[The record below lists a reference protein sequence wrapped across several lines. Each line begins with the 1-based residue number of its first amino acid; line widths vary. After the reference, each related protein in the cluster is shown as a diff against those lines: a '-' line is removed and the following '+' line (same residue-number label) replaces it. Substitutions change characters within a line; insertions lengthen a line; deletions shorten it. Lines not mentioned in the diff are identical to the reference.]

1 MDKTLLCERIALI
14 KNKREFL
21 VQLSQQTNLGLLQ
34 LDVSQ
39 ALSELDDLLED
50 FQLTFPETV

>member
-1 MDKTLLCERIALI
+1 MDKTLLCERITVI